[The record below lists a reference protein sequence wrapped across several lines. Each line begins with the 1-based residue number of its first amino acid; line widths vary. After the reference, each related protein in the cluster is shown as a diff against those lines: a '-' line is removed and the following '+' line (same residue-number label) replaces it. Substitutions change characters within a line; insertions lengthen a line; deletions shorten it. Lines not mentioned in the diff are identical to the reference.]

1 MTVHQGKVHNY
12 PGMTL
17 DYTEGGTVKFS
28 MIYYIDEII
37 AAFDKAEPRGRG
49 INTIAVPE
57 DIYKIDED
65 CENISPYKAKMFHNL
80 VTKIFY
86 TRYLCIDSLPHNNI

>member
-28 MIYYIDEII
+28 MIYYIDEI
-37 AAFDKAEPRGRG
+37 
-49 INTIAVPE
+49 
-57 DIYKIDED
+57 
-65 CENISPYKAKMFHNL
+65 
-80 VTKIFY
+80 
-86 TRYLCIDSLPHNNI
+86 

>member
-12 PGMTL
+12 LGMTL

-37 AAFDKAEPRGRG
+37 AAFDTAEPRGRG
-49 INTIAVPE
+49 IHNISVPE
-57 DIYKIDED
+57 DTYKVDEECD
-65 CENISPYKAKMFHNL
+65 NISPDKAKMFHNI
-80 VTKIFY
+80 VAKILY
-86 TRYLCIDSLPHNNI
+86 TRYLCIDSLPHNKS

>member
-12 PGMTL
+12 LGMTL

-37 AAFDKAEPRGRG
+37 AAFDKAEPRGCR
-49 INTIAVPE
+49 INTSTAIE
-57 DIYKIDED
+57 D
-65 CENISPYKAKMFHNL
+65 L
-80 VTKIFY
+80 
-86 TRYLCIDSLPHNNI
+86 